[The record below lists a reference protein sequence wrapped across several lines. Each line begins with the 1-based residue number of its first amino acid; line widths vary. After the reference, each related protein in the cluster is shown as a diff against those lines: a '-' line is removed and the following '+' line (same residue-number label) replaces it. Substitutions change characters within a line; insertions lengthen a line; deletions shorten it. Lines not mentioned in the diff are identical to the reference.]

1 MFPLARRGL
10 PKYVSS
16 PSGGLRWRPPPHATR
31 PTEGS
36 LQSSH
41 SFSDPQAR
49 ILLYELTSASFALS
63 DALTR
68 EDSRDEQIAEA
79 CQALEAFELLE
90 RGPTTFNVP
99 RDVREKVR
107 ASLEGPCARAA
118 RAGVRVAQ
126 QSRRGVPAAPDRS
139 GPAAALEPLAAS

>member
-1 MFPLARRGL
+1 M
-10 PKYVSS
+10 
-16 PSGGLRWRPPPHATR
+16 
-31 PTEGS
+31 
-36 LQSSH
+36 QSSH
-41 SFSDPQAR
+41 SFSDPQVC

-90 RGPTTFNVP
+90 LGPTTFNVP

-107 ASLEGPCARAA
+107 ASLEALREGRA
-118 RAGVRVAQ
+118 RAGASL
-126 QSRRGVPAAPDRS
+126 SRAGGAFQRHLIAADRPRRWS
-139 GPAAALEPLAAS
+139 H

>member
-10 PKYVSS
+10 PKHVSS

-31 PTEGS
+31 PTEDS

-107 ASLEGPCARAA
+107 ASLEGPCARA
-118 RAGVRVAQ
+118 RASWRT
-126 QSRRGVPAAPDRS
+126 RRSAEPEGRS
-139 GPAAALEPLAAS
+139 SGT